1 MLAVSWAS
9 RSRPSWSMPDLTELF
24 PGGADEAVEEPE
36 RDRSALQ
43 VGSLNMN
50 DEREPRMVV
59 AADDGPSWDL
69 YRRMADSPLVTP
81 ARRHA
86 TLWALDQLERS
97 MGHDWLQRYWRAAG
111 HVPEEVNLGGPH
123 VAALGGLLELGLRLR
138 LLAGS
143 PGLGGVQK
151 EMRSD
156 LRDDRR
162 RHAALQLEVG
172 GLAMRAGA
180 AVALETRASR
190 DLPPSDVLM
199 QWDEVGLRVETF
211 AIILDKSSREGRA
224 YWDRITQA
232 IMWINA
238 KFDVNVTGDLG
249 GPLDD
254 DDAAELL
261 QLIEAAAQAVSETG
275 QGRPVVFSQA
285 DLQVLPSRATAGELR
300 GGVETSRG
308 WPRVQARLRQKA
320 AQSARAGGGWLR
332 ADLMDGTWQFTPWAR
347 ASLHQKV
354 GELSKMVKQALAQVD
369 GVSGIVMSSGA
380 CVAQGQF
387 LGLSTRTV
395 DRSYGF
401 VRPLP
406 GHRVRETMII
416 PVTAAGRSESDMWA
430 DLYNAE
436 DSWPNWALGQEGLP
450 SCLQIFG

>member
-1 MLAVSWAS
+1 
-9 RSRPSWSMPDLTELF
+9 MPDLTELF

-249 GPLDD
+249 GPL
-254 DDAAELL
+254 
-261 QLIEAAAQAVSETG
+261 EA
-275 QGRPVVFSQA
+275 
-285 DLQVLPSRATAGELR
+285 
-300 GGVETSRG
+300 
-308 WPRVQARLRQKA
+308 
-320 AQSARAGGGWLR
+320 
-332 ADLMDGTWQFTPWAR
+332 
-347 ASLHQKV
+347 
-354 GELSKMVKQALAQVD
+354 
-369 GVSGIVMSSGA
+369 
-380 CVAQGQF
+380 C
-387 LGLSTRTV
+387 
-395 DRSYGF
+395 
-401 VRPLP
+401 
-406 GHRVRETMII
+406 
-416 PVTAAGRSESDMWA
+416 
-430 DLYNAE
+430 
-436 DSWPNWALGQEGLP
+436 
-450 SCLQIFG
+450 